1 MKKSPFLV
9 LLAFSVFLSSCG
21 DSPESVAE
29 DTTKLYSEVVEI
41 FKEFTESG
49 DKDAAIEDLKDLEG
63 EAGDLASRLKQLI
76 EDEFEGDRAAL
87 AKKME
92 EFYDEHEDAE
102 KVMKSFLEEGMKLQA
117 SGKEGAKEVYDT
129 FKNLLKDLD

>member
-29 DTTKLYSEVVEI
+29 DTTELYSEVVEI

-63 EAGDLASRLKQLI
+63 EAGDLASRVKQLI

-102 KVMKSFLEEGMKLQA
+102 KVMKTFLQEGMKLQA

>member
-29 DTTKLYSEVVEI
+29 DTTELYSEVVEI